1 MGNITQDG
9 SAFGEMATDKTI
21 RRTLRLGVGFGLGL
35 GSDGDTS
42 LVALPP
48 QRTTGFGTRGPPAQA
63 DILCPHHV
71 AVAKNRGKGRCD
83 YADFANQYVKAG
95 CSYSTYSSI

>member
-21 RRTLRLGVGFGLGL
+21 RRTLRLGFGFGLGF

-42 LVALPP
+42 LVV
-48 QRTTGFGTRGPPAQA
+48 RTGFGTQCR
-63 DILCPHHV
+63 
-71 AVAKNRGKGRCD
+71 
-83 YADFANQYVKAG
+83 NQSVRITNKPCLSMTVTRNKLRRVNAG
-95 CSYSTYSSI
+95 GGM